1 MDSGKD
7 LDRGLPGP
15 WSLKGSESDTGG
27 FELLPVIRKDPKIA
41 FQSSMPKE
49 KAQALAERG
58 AAFQQSRALLNLDYG
73 RHFDNLEVIE
83 DAFYAAEP
91 LFKFKACAEAQF
103 LNLVESEVI
112 SVLAEKL
119 AAMEDPPNSVE
130 ALNNLA
136 DFVFHKELL
145 ESHAQGLKEN
155 IQFIENRGAWR
166 KCDDPNPKDNASAEI
181 LLKDYKWLHE
191 RTMELSAACD
201 RGMKDIHNK
210 SMLAESIG
218 SNKQAQ
224 AVEALTTLT
233 TILSVF
239 YIPLS
244 FTTSIFGMNFAVFGQ
259 GEQPLWLWAA
269 ISLPVLGLSF
279 ISFFYFEPLIRR
291 VRATLGNL
299 KEMSQVERK
308 SHIEKD

>member
-7 LDRGLPGP
+7 LDRDLPGP
-15 WSLKGSESDTGG
+15 WNLTDSDLDTGG
-27 FELLPVIRKDPKIA
+27 FELLPVIRKDLRIA
-41 FQSSMPKE
+41 FQSSMSKE
-49 KAQALAERG
+49 KAQKLAERA

-73 RHFDNLEVIE
+73 RHFDNFEVFE

-112 SVLAEKL
+112 SVLAKKL
-119 AAMEDPPNSVE
+119 AAMEDSPNSVE

-155 IQFIENRGAWR
+155 IQSIENRGAWP
-166 KCDDPNPKDNASAEI
+166 KCDNPNPKVNSSIEA

-210 SMLAESIG
+210 SMLAESIS

-224 AVEALTTLT
+224 AAEALTTLT

-244 FTTSIFGMNFAVFGQ
+244 FTASIFGMNFEVFGQ
-259 GEQPLWLWAA
+259 GKLPLWLWAA
-269 ISLPVLGLSF
+269 VSLPILVFSC
-279 ISFFYFEPLIRR
+279 ISFFYFEPLMRS
-291 VRATLGNL
+291 VRAKLSSL

>member
-15 WSLKGSESDTGG
+15 WNVMGSDTDTGG
-27 FELLPVIRKDPKIA
+27 FELLPVIRKHPRIA
-41 FQSSMPKE
+41 FQSSMSTQ
-49 KAQALAERG
+49 KAQKLAERA

-73 RHFDNLEVIE
+73 RHFDNFEVFE

-103 LNLVESEVI
+103 LNLVESEVL
-112 SVLAEKL
+112 SVLSKKL
-119 AAMEDPPNSVE
+119 DAMENSPTSLE

-155 IQFIENRGAWR
+155 IQSIENRDAWPKR
-166 KCDDPNPKDNASAEI
+166 DNTNPKVNDSAI
-181 LLKDYKWLHE
+181 ALLKDYKWLYE
-191 RTMELSAACD
+191 RTKELSAACD

-224 AVEALTTLT
+224 AVEALTRLT
-233 TILSVF
+233 TIISVF

-244 FTTSIFGMNFAVFGQ
+244 FTTSFFGMNFSLFGQ
-259 GEQPLWLWAA
+259 GHQPLWLWAA
-269 ISLPVLGLSF
+269 VSLPVVILSF
-279 ISFFYFEPLIRR
+279 ITYFLFQPLRR
-291 VRATLGNL
+291 SVRATSDYL
-299 KEMSQVERK
+299 KEISQVEKK
-308 SHIEKD
+308 SHTEKD

>member
-7 LDRGLPGP
+7 LDRDLPGP
-15 WSLKGSESDTGG
+15 WNLTDSDLDTGG
-27 FELLPVIRKDPKIA
+27 FELLPVIRKDLRIA
-41 FQSSMPKE
+41 FQSSMSKE
-49 KAQALAERG
+49 KAQKLAERA

-73 RHFDNLEVIE
+73 RHFDNFEVFE
-83 DAFYAAEP
+83 DSFYAVEP

-112 SVLAEKL
+112 SVLAKKL
-119 AAMEDPPNSVE
+119 AAMEDSPNSVE

-155 IQFIENRGAWR
+155 IQSIENRGAWP
-166 KCDDPNPKDNASAEI
+166 KCDNPNPKVNSSIEA

-210 SMLAESIG
+210 SMLAESIS

-224 AVEALTTLT
+224 AAETLTTLT

-244 FTTSIFGMNFAVFGQ
+244 FTASIFGMNFEVFGQ
-259 GEQPLWLWAA
+259 GKLPLWLWAA
-269 ISLPVLGLSF
+269 VSLPILVLSC
-279 ISFFYFEPLIRR
+279 ISFFYFEPLMRS
-291 VRATLGNL
+291 VRAKLSSL

>member
-15 WSLKGSESDTGG
+15 WSLTGSDSDTGG
-27 FELLPVIRKDPKIA
+27 FELLPVIRKDPRIA
-41 FQSSMPKE
+41 FQSSMSRE
-49 KAQALAERG
+49 KAQTLAERA

-119 AAMEDPPNSVE
+119 AAMEDSPNSVE

-155 IQFIENRGAWR
+155 IQSIENRGAWP
-166 KCDDPNPKDNASAEI
+166 KCDNPNPKVNASAEA

-233 TILSVF
+233 TILSIF

-269 ISLPVLGLSF
+269 VSLPVLVLSF
-279 ISFFYFEPLIRR
+279 ISFFCFEPLMRS
-291 VRATLGNL
+291 VRARLGNL
-299 KEMSQVERK
+299 KEISQVERE
-308 SHIEKD
+308 SHFEKD